1 MKYLR
6 QLCAAFVLIIIL
18 ALSAFAGEMSTT
30 VVSPPPPSM
39 PATTA
44 GGEMTTVD
52 TGEISTINSV
62 MAPSSAIEIAVNL
75 VQGVLS
81 LF

>member
-1 MKYLR
+1 
-6 QLCAAFVLIIIL
+6 
-18 ALSAFAGEMSTT
+18 
-30 VVSPPPPSM
+30 
-39 PATTA
+39 
-44 GGEMTTVD
+44 MTTVD